1 MKTLFLEAHVKL
13 DLALTKEQLQQ
24 LPKELGICTTVQFID
39 SLSSLIKQLE
49 KASITIHLLKGKH
62 TQYPGQ
68 ILGCEYLDY
77 NVPAFLYIGDGIFH
91 PQALA
96 IKNKKPIYCY
106 NPYTKH
112 ITFFDRKDIDK
123 AIKQHKAAIALFLT
137 AKNIGILVS
146 TKPGQQFFKKSMQL
160 KEKLEQKGKKASVFL
175 TNTLDFTQMNN
186 FPFIDC
192 WVNSACPR
200 IGIDD
205 KNKVDKPLVNLE
217 DVLPL
222 LENEK

>member
-1 MKTLFLEAHVKL
+1 MKTLFLEAHVKI
-13 DLALTKEQLQQ
+13 DIVLTKEQLKE
-24 LPKELGICTTVQFID
+24 LPKELGLCTTVQF
-39 SLSSLIKQLE
+39 LSALPALKKQLE
-49 KASITIHLLKGKH
+49 QAGFTIHLLKGKH
-62 TQYPGQ
+62 TQYAGQ

-96 IKNKKPIYCY
+96 IKNKTPIYCY
-106 NPYTKH
+106 NPYTKQLSL
-112 ITFFDRKDIDK
+112 FDRKDIEK
-123 AIKQHKAAIALFLT
+123 AIKKHKAAIVQFLT
-137 AKNIGILVS
+137 AKHIGILIS

-160 KEKLEQKGKKASVFL
+160 REMLEKKGKNVSVFL

-222 LENEK
+222 ME

>member
-1 MKTLFLEAHVKL
+1 MKTLFLEAHVTM
-13 DLALTKEQLQQ
+13 DIALTKEQLRQ
-24 LPKELGICTTVQFID
+24 LPTELGVCTTVQFITC
-39 SLSSLIKQLE
+39 LSSLMKQLE
-49 KASITIHLLKGKH
+49 KAGITASLLQGKH

-77 NVPAFLYIGDGIFH
+77 PVSAFLYVGDGIFH

-106 NPYTKH
+106 NPYTKQLAV
-112 ITFFDRKDIDK
+112 FDRKDIEK
-123 AIKQHKAAIALFLT
+123 AEKRHNAAIAMFLT
-137 AKNIGILVS
+137 AKHIGILVS

-160 KEKLEQKGKKASVFL
+160 REMIEQKGKKVSVFL
-175 TNTLDFTQMNN
+175 ANTVDFTQMNN

-205 KNKVDKPLVNLE
+205 KNKVDKPMVNLE
-217 DVLPL
+217 DVFRLT
-222 LENEK
+222 